1 MRLGIS
7 LPFARPDGSAPS
19 ATEMAAR
26 ARLIERVGFD
36 GIWFGET
43 IGRATSARPD
53 VLAWLLVAALATE
66 RIELGTAILQL
77 PLRHPVELAQR
88 LMTMHL
94 LSGGRFVAGLGAGST
109 RADYDAVGVDFD
121 LRFRLFA
128 SGLKTVRRLCHG
140 EQVGDANLYPWPNT
154 VGGPPILIGAW
165 ESGIWVQR
173 AARDYDGWQGS
184 GRTSLRALEEGIK
197 RFRDAGG
204 RRSMVVTVSVDLGA
218 PNTRLAEDEMFSLK
232 CGPEE
237 AAERLGR
244 LDELGFDDVALVR
257 MGHTTADLPEEELVA
272 IRALV
277 KTEQPSLAR

>member
-19 ATEMAAR
+19 APEIAAR

-43 IGRATSARPD
+43 IGRTTSARPD

-66 RIELGTAILQL
+66 RIEVGTAILQL

-88 LMTMHL
+88 FMTMHL
-94 LSGGRFVAGLGAGST
+94 LTGGRFVAGLGAGST

-121 LRFRLFA
+121 RRFRLFA
-128 SGLKTVRRLCHG
+128 SGLKTVRRLCDG
-140 EQVGDANLYPWPNT
+140 EQVGDANLYPWPNA

-173 AARDYDGWQGS
+173 AARDYNGWQGS
-184 GRTSLRALEEGIK
+184 GRTSFRALKEGIA

-204 RRSMVVTVSVDLGA
+204 KRAMVVTVSIDLTA
-218 PNTRLAEDEMFSLK
+218 PNTTLDEDEMFSLK

-237 AAERLGR
+237 AAERLQR

-257 MGHTTADLPEEELVA
+257 MGHTTADLHEDELLA
-272 IRALV
+272 IRALLTV
-277 KTEQPSLAR
+277 EQPSLAR

>member
-1 MRLGIS
+1 VRLGIS

-19 ATEMAAR
+19 AAEIAAR
-26 ARLIERVGFD
+26 ARLIERVGFN

-43 IGRATSARPD
+43 IGRTTSARPD

-88 LMTMHL
+88 LMTIHL
-94 LSGGRFVAGLGAGST
+94 LTDRRFVAGLGAGST

-121 LRFRLFA
+121 QRFRLFA
-128 SGLKTVRRLCHG
+128 EGLKTVRRLCNG
-140 EQVGDANLYPWPNT
+140 EQVGAAHLYPWPN
-154 VGGPPILIGAW
+154 VLGGPPILIGAW

-184 GRTSLRALEEGIK
+184 GRTSFRALKEGIK

-204 RRSMVVTVSVDLGA
+204 KRAMVVTVSIDLTA
-218 PNTRLAEDEMFSLK
+218 PNTKLADDELFSLR

-237 AAERLGR
+237 AAARLHR
-244 LDELGFDDVALVR
+244 LAELGYDDVALVR
-257 MGHTTADLPEEELVA
+257 MDHTTADLPEEELVA
-272 IRALV
+272 IRALL
-277 KTEQPSLAR
+277 KTE